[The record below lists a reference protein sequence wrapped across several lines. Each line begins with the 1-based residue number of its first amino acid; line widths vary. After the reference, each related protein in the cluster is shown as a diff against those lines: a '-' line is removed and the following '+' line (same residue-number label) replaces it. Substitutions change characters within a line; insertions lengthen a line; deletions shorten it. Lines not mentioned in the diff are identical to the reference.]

1 MAIKPEIARLIVA
14 PSDTDAD
21 MLYATRIFIGDPFI
35 FLQQNGKRTLV
46 LSDLEIDRAKKN
58 AKADEFVMF
67 NQLEREVQGKAK
79 KAPPYEKVLAHFL
92 TKRGVKRALVPA
104 NFPLGFA
111 NEIKRNGIALETSNG
126 LFWPAREKKTAEE
139 IRLLERALRMTET
152 GMKRGMEILKASKP
166 GTGKKLKWSGKTL
179 TSEILRAEID
189 SAILRAGGVPTNTIV
204 AGGDQACDP
213 HERGF
218 GPLRA
223 DSLIILDIFPR
234 DGKTGYWGDMT
245 RTVVRGRAS
254 EQQRKLWETVKAGQ
268 TLALKRI
275 KAGVDGMSI
284 HQAITELFERRGFP
298 TEVRNGRRVGFF
310 HGTGHGLGLEIHEY
324 PRLQKVVLKAGQCL
338 TVEPGLYYPGIGG
351 ARIEDVV
358 IVEKTWLSNSL
369 EVSETAGNLALYTTH
384 RFRSVPAR
392 MRGISQSVQIAS
404 TPWEAPSL
412 RSG

>member
-1 MAIKPEIARLIVA
+1 MATKPEFARLIVA

-67 NQLEREVQGKAK
+67 SQLEREVQGKAK

-92 TKRGVKRALVPA
+92 RKRGVKRAKVPA

-111 NEIKRNGIALETSNG
+111 NEIKRKGIALETSNG

-139 IRLLERALRMTET
+139 IRLLERALRITET

-166 GTGKKLKWSGKTL
+166 GAGKKLKWSGKTL

-218 GPLRA
+218 GPLQA
-223 DSLIILDIFPR
+223 NSLIILDIFPR
-234 DGKTGYWGDMT
+234 DAKTGYWGDMT

-254 EQQRKLWETVKAGQ
+254 EQQRKLWEAVKAGQ
-268 TLALKRI
+268 ALALKRI

-284 HQAITELFERRGFP
+284 HKAITELFDRRGFP

-324 PRLQKVVLKAGQCL
+324 PRLQKVTLKAGQCL

-358 IVEKTWLSNSL
+358 IVEKDGCRILSKFPKQL
-369 EVSETAGNLALYTTH
+369 E
-384 RFRSVPAR
+384 
-392 MRGISQSVQIAS
+392 I
-404 TPWEAPSL
+404 
-412 RSG
+412 

>member
-1 MAIKPEIARLIVA
+1 MAIKPELARLIVA

-35 FLQQNGKRTLV
+35 FLQQKGKRTLV

-79 KAPPYEKVLAHFL
+79 KAPSYEKVLAHFL

-166 GTGKKLKWSGKTL
+166 GTGKRLKWSGKTL

-254 EQQRKLWETVKAGQ
+254 EQQRKLWEAVKAGQ

-358 IVEKTWLSNSL
+358 IVEKTGCRILSRFPKQL
-369 EVSETAGNLALYTTH
+369 E
-384 RFRSVPAR
+384 
-392 MRGISQSVQIAS
+392 I
-404 TPWEAPSL
+404 
-412 RSG
+412 

>member
-1 MAIKPEIARLIVA
+1 MATKPELARLIVA

-46 LSDLEIDRAKKN
+46 LSDLEIDRAKRN

-67 NQLEREVQGKAK
+67 SQLEREVQGKAK
-79 KAPPYEKVLAHFL
+79 KAPPYEKVVAHFL
-92 TKRGVKRALVPA
+92 TKRGVKRAKVPA

-111 NEIKRNGIALETSNG
+111 NEIKRRGITLETSNG

-139 IRLLERALRMTET
+139 IRLLERALRITET
-152 GMKRGMEILKASKP
+152 GMKRGMEILKASTV
-166 GTGKKLKWSGKTL
+166 GAGKKLKWSGKTL

-189 SAILRAGGVPTNTIV
+189 SAILRAGGVPTSTIV

-223 DSLIILDIFPR
+223 NSLIIFDIFPR
-234 DGKTGYWGDMT
+234 DAKTGYWGDMT

-254 EQQRKLWETVKAGQ
+254 EQQRKLWEAVKAGQ
-268 TLALKRI
+268 ALALKRI

-284 HQAITELFERRGFP
+284 HQAITELFNDRGFP

-338 TVEPGLYYPGIGG
+338 TVEPGLYYPGIGA

-358 IVEKTWLSNSL
+358 IVQKDGCHILSKFPKQL
-369 EVSETAGNLALYTTH
+369 E
-384 RFRSVPAR
+384 
-392 MRGISQSVQIAS
+392 I
-404 TPWEAPSL
+404 
-412 RSG
+412 